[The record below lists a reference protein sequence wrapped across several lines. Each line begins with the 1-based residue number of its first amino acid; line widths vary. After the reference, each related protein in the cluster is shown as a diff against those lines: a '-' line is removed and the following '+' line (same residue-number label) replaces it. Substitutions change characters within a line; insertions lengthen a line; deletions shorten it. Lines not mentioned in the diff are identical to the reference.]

1 MAIIQTVQ
9 FADFRNAFRAY
20 DRLDNFTREGMEIL
34 FNCIEEYS
42 NDTGK
47 DIELDVISLC
57 CDYSESNAGDIIS
70 DYNLEFDG
78 SMTEKELNN
87 IAREYLKEN
96 TSIIGETDAGFVYAN
111 F

>member
-9 FADFRNAFRAY
+9 FNDFRDAFRAY

-34 FNCIEEYS
+34 FNHIEENS

-47 DIELDVISLC
+47 DIELDVVALC

-70 DYNLEFDG
+70 DYNLEFDAR
-78 SMTEKELNN
+78 MTEDELNN
-87 IAREYLKEN
+87 IAREYLEEN
-96 TSIIGETDAGFVYAN
+96 TYILGETDTGFVYAN

>member
-9 FADFRNAFRAY
+9 FADFRDAFRAY
-20 DRLDNFTREGMEIL
+20 NRLDNFTREGMEIL
-34 FNCIEEYS
+34 FDYIEEIS

-47 DIELDVISLC
+47 DIDLDVISLC

-70 DYNLEFDG
+70 DYNLDFDDN
-78 SMTEKELNN
+78 MTGEELND
-87 IAREYLKEN
+87 IAREYLEEN
-96 TSIIGETDAGFVYAN
+96 TCIIGETDTGFVYVN